1 MILRSVY
8 LKVLFATF
16 LLGGMSKVMQAQRA
30 VPTDSVYTFVDTMPQ
45 FPGGNAA
52 LLDTV
57 LANLEFT
64 ENVGSSLQS
73 KFIIQY
79 TVEKDG
85 SVSDIS
91 VNSGRKEEEDAFKK
105 VFFNLKFEPGKL
117 NGRSVRVRM
126 MIPIHISYR

>member
-1 MILRSVY
+1 MIFRSVY
-8 LKVLFATF
+8 LKVLLATF
-16 LLGGMSKVMQAQRA
+16 LLGGMSQVMQAQRA
-30 VPTDSVYTFVDTMPQ
+30 VSTDSVYTFVDTMPQ

-73 KFIIQY
+73 KFIVQC

-91 VNSGRKEEEDAFKK
+91 VNARRKEEEDAFKK
-105 VFFNLKFEPGKL
+105 VFFKLKFEPGKL
-117 NGRSVRVRM
+117 NGR
-126 MIPIHISYR
+126 

>member
-8 LKVLFATF
+8 LKVLLATF

-30 VPTDSVYTFVDTMPQ
+30 VSTDSVYTFVDTMPQ

-91 VNSGRKEEEDAFKK
+91 VNARRKEEEDAFKK
-105 VFFNLKFEPGKL
+105 VFFKLKFEPGKL